1 MTRDEALQLVQN
13 NEQLRKFLN
22 VLAISEGT
30 YGHSNP
36 YLAQGGTSD
45 KLLSTGYQ
53 AHPRALGQGVWQF
66 KDKLG
71 RQLKS
76 TANGKYAITYPTW
89 QGIEKQWGKM
99 DFSPASQDAAAVWLI
114 NQSGALQDVLNQ
126 DWNAALPKLG
136 KTWASL
142 PTAPDSYQQFRH
154 TWDGVKNAFQR
165 AGLSYNGQGGSTQSQ
180 ATQFAQTR
188 APILEGVTSA
198 AGAVQNNSPTQNLI
212 SQVFSPPKANQ
223 FSRRDPQPSGEPL
236 QFKDIQWLFKPTGM
250 YGS

>member
-36 YLAQGGTSD
+36 YFAQGGTSD
-45 KLLSTGYQ
+45 KLFSTGYQ

-114 NQSGALQDVLNQ
+114 NQSGALQDV
-126 DWNAALPKLG
+126 
-136 KTWASL
+136 
-142 PTAPDSYQQFRH
+142 
-154 TWDGVKNAFQR
+154 VKNAFQR